1 MATIQEVAQKTAD
14 LAMCDAVLLAK
25 GNMKTCQLRFE
36 GQVLTIKLGQ
46 DLQSTTVVFE
56 PSVYGG
62 TGEEYRKGVVFRIGD
77 DDYEAFAVLEHWCR
91 DSLRAT
97 NPNIDALWCP
107 SAKKSDKFG
116 SQVKAKINLKG
127 GAYRAK
133 FYNEA
138 KELCDAPE
146 EWRGLQVGVIL
157 QVRGCYI
164 QRNSVGLL
172 IDVTYL
178 QHKEPLAEQ
187 VQDCPF

>member
-1 MATIQEVAQKTAD
+1 MDTTTIQDVAKQTAE
-14 LAMCDAVLLAK
+14 LALCDAVLLAK

-36 GQVLTIKLGQ
+36 GQVLAIRLGQ
-46 DLQSTTVVFE
+46 DLESTTVVFE

-62 TGEEYRKGVVFRIGD
+62 TGEEYRKGVVFKIGEE
-77 DDYEAFAVLEHWCR
+77 DYEAFAVLEQWCR
-91 DSLRAT
+91 DELRAT
-97 NPNIDALWCP
+97 NPNVEALWCP

-116 SQVKAKINLKG
+116 TQVKAKINLTG
-127 GAYRAK
+127 GAYGAK

-146 EWRGLQVGVIL
+146 EWRGLQVSVIL

-172 IDVTYL
+172 IDVTHL
-178 QHKEPLAEQ
+178 QYKEAEQ
-187 VQDCPF
+187 AQVCPF

>member
-1 MATIQEVAQKTAD
+1 MTI
-14 LAMCDAVLLAK
+14 
-25 GNMKTCQLRFE
+25 R
-36 GQVLTIKLGQ
+36 LGQ
-46 DLQSTTVVFE
+46 DLESTTVVFE

-62 TGEEYRKGVVFRIGD
+62 TGEEYRKGVVFKIGEE
-77 DDYEAFAVLEHWCR
+77 DYEAFAVLEQWCR
-91 DSLRAT
+91 DELRAT
-97 NPNIDALWCP
+97 NPNVDALWCP

-116 SQVKAKINLKG
+116 TQVKAKINLKG
-127 GAYRAK
+127 GAYGAK

-146 EWRGLQVGVIL
+146 EWRGLQVSVIL

-178 QHKEPLAEQ
+178 QYKEPLAEQ
-187 VQDCPF
+187 AQDCPF